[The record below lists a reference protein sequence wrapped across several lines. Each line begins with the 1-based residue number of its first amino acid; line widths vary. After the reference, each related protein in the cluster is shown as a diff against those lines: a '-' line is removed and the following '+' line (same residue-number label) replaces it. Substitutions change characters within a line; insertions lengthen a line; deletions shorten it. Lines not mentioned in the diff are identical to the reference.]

1 MDKKTNSALEATKV
15 SMLYLYQAYKE
26 EGFTDEEAKSE
37 IAYQV
42 IEELKRLDTMKD
54 YINIHLDSNN
64 LELLSTLHKQ
74 VGLITNSKQQ
84 HVAQVGSRIAELI
97 TKLFA

>member
-1 MDKKTNSALEATKV
+1 MSNKTNSALEATKV

-26 EGFTDEEAKSE
+26 DGFTDEEAKGE
-37 IAYQV
+37 VAYQIV
-42 IEELKRLDTMKD
+42 EELKRLDMMKN

-74 VGLITNSKQQ
+74 VGLITGSKQH